1 MLNTEARVVFIPP
14 KRIPSRGRRKGGQM
28 KICFKIST
36 LLHVME
42 DTVLNHRKI
51 KQNKNQKK
59 PLQIS
64 DLSVKTSLINSLN
77 GNTPFCINKY

>member
-1 MLNTEARVVFIPP
+1 MLNAEARVVFIPP

-42 DTVLNHRKI
+42 DIVLNHRKI